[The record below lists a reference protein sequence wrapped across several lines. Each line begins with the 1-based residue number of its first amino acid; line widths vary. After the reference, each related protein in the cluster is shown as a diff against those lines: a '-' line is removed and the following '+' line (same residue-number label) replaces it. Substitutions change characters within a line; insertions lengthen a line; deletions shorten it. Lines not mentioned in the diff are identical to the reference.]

1 MRAERDKPES
11 KAPKASRQKGRLVH
25 GLGQSLDRVADE
37 LIARFG
43 DETAVAMRAEILEEY
58 RRLIPGVPYLGG
70 WRDGHSSNLTL
81 TSRALALHRVVLRHD
96 GTVEDSGW
104 LLRRMMETDMQR
116 IPRLLRHGYGGFRF
130 TRLGKWREEAAA
142 RKSQAR
148 EYPGDWV
155 YERFDGDGKTFDFGV
170 DNTECGNVKYL
181 NTHDADELCPYI
193 CDLEY
198 VVARNMGIGVKRTK
212 TLAWGCDRCDFRFS
226 KHGETA
232 APWPPE
238 FAERSCGDPQT

>member
-1 MRAERDKPES
+1 MTPERNKPEA
-11 KAPKASRQKGRLVH
+11 KAAKSSRQTERLVRGLDQSLGRL
-25 GLGQSLDRVADE
+25 ADE
-37 LIARFG
+37 LVARFG
-43 DETAVAMRAEILEEY
+43 EEAAAAMRTEILEEY

-70 WRDGHSSNLTL
+70 WRDGHSSHLTL
-81 TSRALALHRVVLRHD
+81 TSRALALHRVVLRHG

-116 IPRLLRHGYGGFRF
+116 MPRLLRHGYGRFRF
-130 TRLGKWREEAAA
+130 TRLGKWWEDAAA

-155 YERFDGDGKTFDFGV
+155 LQRFDGDGETFDFGV

-181 NTHDADELCPYI
+181 NAQDADELCPYI

-198 VVARNMGIGVKRTK
+198 VVTKAMGIGVARTK

-226 KHGETA
+226 KHGVTS

-238 FAERSCGDPQT
+238 FAERTCGDPQA

>member
-1 MRAERDKPES
+1 MTPERNKPEA
-11 KAPKASRQKGRLVH
+11 KAAKSSRQTERLVH
-25 GLGQSLDRVADE
+25 GLDQSLGRLADE
-37 LIARFG
+37 FVARFG
-43 DETAVAMRAEILEEY
+43 QEAAAAMRTEILEEY

-70 WRDGHSSNLTL
+70 WRDGHSSHLTL
-81 TSRALALHRVVLRHD
+81 TSRALALHRVVLRHG

-116 IPRLLRHGYGGFRF
+116 MPRLLRHGYGRFRF
-130 TRLGKWREEAAA
+130 TRLGKWWEEAAA

-155 YERFDGDGKTFDFGV
+155 YERFDGDGETFDFGV

-181 NTHDADELCPYI
+181 HTEHADELCPYI

-198 VVARNMGIGVKRTK
+198 VVTKAMGIGVARTK

-226 KHGETA
+226 KHGVTS
-232 APWPPE
+232 APWPPD
-238 FAERSCGDPQT
+238 FAERTCGDPQA

>member
-1 MRAERDKPES
+1 MTPERNKPEA
-11 KAPKASRQKGRLVH
+11 KASKASRKTEKLVH
-25 GLGQSLDRVADE
+25 GLDQSLDRLADE
-37 LIARFG
+37 LVARFG
-43 DETAVAMRAEILEEY
+43 EETAAAMRTGILEEY

-70 WRDGHSSNLTL
+70 RRDGHSSNLTL
-81 TSRALALHRVVLRHD
+81 TSRALALHLVVLRHG

-104 LLRRMMETDMQR
+104 LLRRMMETYMER
-116 IPRLLRHGYGGFRF
+116 IPRLLRHGYGRFRF
-130 TRLGKWREEAAA
+130 TRLGKWQEDAAA

-155 YERFDGDGKTFDFGV
+155 YERFDGDGETFDFGV

-181 NTHDADELCPYI
+181 NAQDADELCPYI

-198 VVARNMGIGVKRTK
+198 VVTKAMGIGVERTK

-226 KHGETA
+226 KHGVTS

-238 FAERSCGDPQT
+238 FTERTCGEPQT

>member
-1 MRAERDKPES
+1 M
-11 KAPKASRQKGRLVH
+11 
-25 GLGQSLDRVADE
+25 ADE
-37 LIARFG
+37 LVARFG
-43 DETAVAMRAEILEEY
+43 EGTAAAMRTEILEEY

-81 TSRALALHRVVLRHD
+81 TSRALALHRVVLRHG

-104 LLRRMMETDMQR
+104 LLRRMMETDMER
-116 IPRLLRHGYGGFRF
+116 IPRLLRHGYGRFRF

-155 YERFDGDGKTFDFGV
+155 YERFDGDGETFDFGV

-181 NTHDADELCPYI
+181 HTQNADELCPYI

-198 VVARNMGIGVKRTK
+198 VVTKAMGIGVERTK

-226 KHGETA
+226 KHGVTA
-232 APWPPE
+232 APWPPQ
-238 FAERSCGDPQT
+238 FTERTCGDPQT

>member
-1 MRAERDKPES
+1 MATKGHASEASSPMS
-11 KAPKASRQKGRLVH
+11 SRQTDKLVH
-25 GLGQSLDRVADE
+25 GFDRALDHVADE
-37 LIARFG
+37 LVARFG
-43 DETAVAMRAEILEEY
+43 EDTSAVVRTEILEEY

-70 WRDGHSSNLTL
+70 WRDGHSGNLVL
-81 TSRALALHRVVLRHD
+81 TSRALAVHRVVLRHG

-104 LLRRMMETDMQR
+104 LLRRMMETQMQR
-116 IPRLLRHGYGGFRF
+116 IPRLLRHGYGRFRF
-130 TRLGKWREEAAA
+130 TRLGKWWEEAAA
-142 RKSQAR
+142 RKSRAR

-155 YERFDGDGKTFDFGV
+155 YERFDGGGETFDFGV

-181 NTHDADELCPYI
+181 NVQDADELCPYI

-198 VVARNMGIGVKRTK
+198 VVTQAMGVGVHRTK

-226 KHGETA
+226 KHGATS

-238 FAERSCGDPQT
+238 FTERTCGGERA

>member
-1 MRAERDKPES
+1 MTAKRSAPEAP
-11 KAPKASRQKGRLVH
+11 APKSSRQTDRLVH
-25 GLGQSLDRVADE
+25 GFDRSLAHVADD
-37 LIARFG
+37 LLARFG
-43 DETAVAMRAEILEEY
+43 EEASAVMRTEILEEY

-70 WRDGHSSNLTL
+70 WRDGHASNLVF
-81 TSRALALHRVVLRHD
+81 TSQALALHRVVLRHG
-96 GTVEDSGW
+96 GTVADSGW
-104 LLRRMMETDMQR
+104 LLRRMMEAQMQR
-116 IPRLLRHGYGGFRF
+116 IPRLVRHGYGRFRF

-155 YERFDGDGKTFDFGV
+155 YERFDGDGETFDFGV
-170 DNTECGNVKYL
+170 DNTECGTVKYL
-181 NTHDADELCPYI
+181 NAEDADELCPYI

-198 VVARNMGIGVKRTK
+198 VAAKGMGVGVRRTK

-226 KHGETA
+226 KHGVTS

-238 FAERSCGDPQT
+238 FAERTCGEPQA